1 MKKSIS
7 ILLIVASLLSLGSYA
22 MAKGGQYRNQSVN
35 IDNLPKQE
43 LSQKEKEGL
52 LLMREEEKLAK
63 DVYAALYQKWNH
75 RIFNNISSSEQQ
87 HTSRVKDLLD
97 KYQLDDPVASMVPG
111 KFNNPEMQKL
121 YNQLVKQGSSSH
133 LAALKVGAEIE
144 DLDIKD
150 LKLLLAETDNKDI
163 QLVYQNLYRGS
174 RNHMRSFNK
183 QLLRSGVSYK
193 AKYISQTEL
202 QSIISSPMERG
213 NQK

>member
-1 MKKSIS
+1 
-7 ILLIVASLLSLGSYA
+7 
-22 MAKGGQYRNQSVN
+22 
-35 IDNLPKQE
+35 
-43 LSQKEKEGL
+43 
-52 LLMREEEKLAK
+52 
-63 DVYAALYQKWNH
+63 
-75 RIFNNISSSEQQ
+75 
-87 HTSRVKDLLD
+87 
-97 KYQLDDPVASMVPG
+97 
-111 KFNNPEMQKL
+111 
-121 YNQLVKQGSSSH
+121 

-163 QLVYQNLYRGS
+163 QLVYQNLCRGS

-213 NQK
+213 NRK